1 MAESSNPANTQAKTA
16 LKMASKSKF
25 LNRLLDGVSP
35 VPTARKPFDALIEG
49 LYSEQS
55 RGDSTPI
62 ELFLEG
68 VRVWKPAIR
77 RLLSA
82 KAVSED

>member
-1 MAESSNPANTQAKTA
+1 M
-16 LKMASKSKF
+16 
-25 LNRLLDGVSP
+25 NRLLDGASV
-35 VPTARKPFDALIEG
+35 VPTTRKPFDVLIEG
-49 LYSEQS
+49 LYAETS

-68 VRVWKPAIR
+68 VRVWEAGIR

-82 KAVSED
+82 KTVFEG

>member
-55 RGDSTPI
+55 RGDRTRF
-62 ELFLEG
+62 ELFVEG
-68 VRVWKPAIR
+68 IR
-77 RLLSA
+77 LWESEKRLLLG
-82 KAVSED
+82 EEL